1 MSNPTNSTEEKIV
14 DAVMEELR
22 ELEPLG
28 QVLDGLR
35 DEQDSVLRTS
45 LADRVHEHVEPY
57 RVSERAL
64 RDIVK
69 SLAEQNDQTPVRAEV
84 VFGEKTAAITVSL
97 PTLTPEREA
106 HFGQSICSTI
116 GGMLGL
122 TLGKVKSFGT
132 DAEDAARRPPAGV
145 GWDGLPEDGPHRRGT
160 DAVMD
165 ELRRTPFGANI
176 PSFVQPNTDI
186 SFMCRGE
193 RNWARVYEIKRTPA
207 DGPITAIRTVG
218 GGVYEAKD
226 LSDVRLEA
234 NPCAAPGEQGEPP
247 GREAA
252 YDVKEYQTLRVM
264 LGDDTSTG
272 VRFEYDRAQCLYG
285 SEWDRRVYFQSSQNC
300 WMVSFTRDEAAMAP
314 SFFRLDKIRNAVAF
328 DEPRAVR
335 GRVTAAP
342 RRKEYPEIGEKHE
355 FPVLEVVQYL
365 HGHATGSGGGLTQE
379 TAQKWATWLEWR
391 ITKGWDESWPISA
404 AYDEQIRE
412 FAKTV
417 IAMFAGEKPEP
428 LLEKLALICDPR
440 VEAIEFDF
448 AGVTKRASARTL
460 AFFDG
465 YEMRVGGPTYVAF
478 PANLMR
484 NVRVAGAVG

>member
-1 MSNPTNSTEEKIV
+1 MSNPKASTEAKIV

-22 ELEPLG
+22 ELEPVS

-69 SLAEQNDQTPVRAEV
+69 SLAEQNGQTPVRAEV
-84 VFGEKTAAITVSL
+84 AFGEKSAAITVSM

-106 HFGQSICSTI
+106 HFAQSICSTI
-116 GGMLGL
+116 GGLLGL

-132 DAEDAARRPPAGV
+132 DAE
-145 GWDGLPEDGPHRRGT
+145 H
-160 DAVMD
+160 
-165 ELRRTPFGANI
+165 ELQQTPFG
-176 PSFVQPNTDI
+176 PSLPGFVQPDTDI
-186 SFMCRGE
+186 TFMYRGE
-193 RNWARVYEIKRTPA
+193 RNWARVRKIERLGTGGRILK
-207 DGPITAIRTVG
+207 IWTVG
-218 GGVYEAKD
+218 GGVYDAKD

-234 NPCAAPGEQGEPP
+234 DPRADRSGGEAAHDV
-247 GREAA
+247 REAGSSEA
-252 YDVKEYQTLRVM
+252 FMRNLWLLKPGVDVSFRYRGEEHKARVLHVVRRRTASEKTHDLHTVDGSVYDVKAISDVQRL
-264 LGDDTSTG
+264 
-272 VRFEYDRAQCLYG
+272 
-285 SEWDRRVYFQSSQNC
+285 
-300 WMVSFTRDEAAMAP
+300 P
-314 SFFRLDKIRNAVAF
+314 SV
-328 DEPRAVR
+328 PVVR
-335 GRVTAAP
+335 GERSVP
-342 RRKEYPEIGEKHE
+342 KSRKEYPEIGEKHE

-391 ITKGWDESWPISA
+391 ITKGWDESLPISA

-428 LLEKLALICDPR
+428 LLAKLALLLSNEPSLYFIYDGESRC
-440 VEAIEFDF
+440 VEQRSVYKVPEGRHIPCGWTLRDDNTEETF
-448 AGVTKRASARTL
+448 AVHKVSGLTTQSPNARKT
-460 AFFDG
+460 
-465 YEMRVGGPTYVAF
+465 V
-478 PANLMR
+478 
-484 NVRVAGAVG
+484 